1 MPCFFC
7 QRNIKEIDFKEA
19 QLLRN
24 FISSSGKIKPKK
36 RTGVCSSHQRK
47 LTKAVER
54 ARFLALLSPS
64 GK

>member
-7 QRNIKEIDFKEA
+7 QRNVKEIDFKEA

-24 FISSSGKIKPKK
+24 FISSSGKIKAKK

-47 LTKAVER
+47 LTKAIER
-54 ARFLALLSPS
+54 ARFLAILSPS

>member
-7 QRNIKEIDFKEA
+7 QRNVKEIDFKEA

-24 FISSSGKIKPKK
+24 FISSSGKIKAKK

-47 LTKAVER
+47 LTKAIER
-54 ARFLALLSPS
+54 ARFLAVLSPS